1 MKFYETNFEDY
12 IYSVEKQN
20 IHKELTPI
28 IGKFPKQIEQ
38 FDNMIMYGPSG
49 VGKYSQM
56 LAFLKQ
62 YSPTKMKYQKS
73 ITIENDK
80 KKYTYNISDVHY
92 EVDMALLGCN
102 SKVLWHSIYQNILD
116 IVSLKPCKVGIIV
129 CKNFHL
135 IHSELLDIFYSYIQ
149 QFNNPYMAIKIK
161 FILITENIGFIPENI
176 LNVCFVL
183 PVRRPSKE
191 VLKQMYQHQITQ
203 KSNTQSH
210 TEFIH
215 KISNYKQPRTNH
227 DIINKIDTNAIIN
240 LKELQSF
247 SMIDKQD
254 NIPEDIFVI
263 ICDNIIEEMKNYE
276 QLDFTHFR
284 DTIYDILVY
293 NLDTAEC
300 IFYILSYFVHEKMIS
315 KTNTSKILMK
325 THTFLKYFNN
335 NYRPIYH
342 LETILFYI
350 ILKISN
356 YDEQDQSNINNYDQ
370 RNSPE
375 NSGTFSNRN
384 TKRSIHQKEIQ
395 TNGIEISSR

>member
-20 IHKELTPI
+20 IHKELIPI
-28 IGKFPKQIEQ
+28 IGQFPKQIEQ
-38 FDNMIMYGPSG
+38 FDNMIVYGPSG

-80 KKYTYNISDVHY
+80 KKYTYNISDIHY
-92 EVDMALLGCN
+92 EVDMGLLGCN

-129 CKNFHL
+129 CKNFQL

-161 FILITENIGFIPENI
+161 FILLTENIGFIPENI
-176 LNVCFVL
+176 LNVCFIL

-191 VLKQMYQHQITQ
+191 VLKEMYQHKINGTDLPC
-203 KSNTQSH
+203 
-210 TEFIH
+210 EFIQKISDYKHSGTNH
-215 KISNYKQPRTNH
+215 KIIDN
-227 DIINKIDTNAIIN
+227 IDTNSIIN

-247 SMIDKQD
+247 SMIDKLE

-276 QLDFTHFR
+276 RLDFTHFR

-300 IFYILSYFVHEKMIS
+300 IFYILSYFIHQKMIS
-315 KTNTSKILMK
+315 KKNTSEILMK

-356 YDEQDQSNINNYDQ
+356 YDEQYQSNINNYDN

-384 TKRSIHQKEIQ
+384 IKRSIHKKEIQ
-395 TNGIEISSR
+395 ANGTKISSR